1 MASIT
6 LEDSAPSVVGPL
18 IMTTVRI
25 NPLGVAMRVIAEDSL
40 HMSDRDENG
49 LHGVKD
55 RYCDMETPCFS
66 FDSNGRVGEGC
77 EHFKKLP
84 TGVKVCTK

>member
-1 MASIT
+1 M
-6 LEDSAPSVVGPL
+6 
-18 IMTTVRI
+18 
-25 NPLGVAMRVIAEDSL
+25 GVRVIAEASL
-40 HMSDRDENG
+40 HMSDKDANG
-49 LHGVKD
+49 LHEVKD

-66 FDSNGRVGEGC
+66 FDSNGRAGEGC

>member
-1 MASIT
+1 VASIT
-6 LEDSAPSVVGPL
+6 SEGSARFVAGPL
-18 IMTTVRI
+18 IMTIVRI

-55 RYCDMETPCFS
+55 RYCNMETPCFS